1 MMGVVPFFHPTYDT
15 QGNVLPLNHFCRVS
29 SPQDFYDKMK
39 FLDDVPEKRIQ
50 LVNLLQN
57 NLIKNVTDGSFV
69 YDIVNKSLENTN
81 IGVRI

>member
-1 MMGVVPFFHPTYDT
+1 
-15 QGNVLPLNHFCRVS
+15 
-29 SPQDFYDKMK
+29 MK